1 MNTNKFLLK
10 KLKNSLPRGSVRTIW
25 GRLKEN
31 EDIPKF
37 SLGYVYR
44 VLDPDQSDFNTMIV
58 NEAAIFAEEIAKR
71 NKKLEERI
79 TKNNYRMKTFSLMSD
94 PDKDITIESLQHMSK
109 LIQEKFAYPDILTEH
124 ERATLERKFNRTQEL
139 LQELQNGTG

>member
-1 MNTNKFLLK
+1 M
-10 KLKNSLPRGSVRTIW
+10 
-25 GRLKEN
+25 KEN

-79 TKNNYRMKTFSLMSD
+79 TKNTYRMKTFSLMSD